1 MASIVPTA
9 LSTVGLLIKDVGG
22 RIALAGHWLSTHRH
36 PYPVIR
42 HQNVRVYRSMMPWVQ
57 DAGFIAP
64 NALVMGNVVLGH
76 DTVIFYHA
84 VIRNFHTKNATRIGD
99 HSAIMD
105 RVSFLGQVEV
115 GSNVYVGPGATLDCC
130 YVHNNAYIG
139 AGACIALGA
148 IVEDG
153 AIVAAGS
160 VVNKDVRIPAGELW
174 AGVPAEK
181 ISDVT
186 SEQAAEI
193 QHQVHHQVE
202 VAKAH
207 GQAIHDH
214 VHETEELSREWL
226 QKTIELMEAQQQ
238 AVKVHTSVE
247 IPVEAKRFLEPRVYQ
262 RRPEMHMRMSYPVNR
277 MAPWMG
283 KFADQCANA

>member
-1 MASIVPTA
+1 M
-9 LSTVGLLIKDVGG
+9 IKDVGG
-22 RIALAGHWLSTHRH
+22 RIALCGHWLSTHRH
-36 PYPVIR
+36 PYPVVR

-57 DAGFIAP
+57 DAGFVAP
-64 NALVMGNVVLGH
+64 NALVMGNVALGH
-76 DTVIFYHA
+76 DTVIFYHT
-84 VIRNFHTKNATRIGD
+84 VIRNFHTKDATRIGD
-99 HSAIMD
+99 HTAIMD
-105 RVSFLGQVEV
+105 RVSFMGQVQV
-115 GSNVYVGPGATLDCC
+115 GSGVYVGPGATLDCC
-130 YVHNNAYIG
+130 TIHSNVYIG
-139 AGACIALGA
+139 AGACIGLGA

-160 VVNKDVRIPAGELW
+160 VVPKDVRIPAGELW
-174 AGVPAEK
+174 AGSPAEK

-186 SEQAAEI
+186 SEQAAEVK
-193 QHQVHHQVE
+193 HLVHHQVH

-207 GQAIHDH
+207 GHAIHDH

-226 QKTIELMEAQQQ
+226 DKTIALMEAQQQ

-247 IPVEAKRFLEPRVYQ
+247 IPVEAKRFLQPRVYQ

-277 MAPWMG
+277 MAPWMP